1 MADTNGQRL
10 RSARITRGLTQSELA
25 RRAKISRQAL
35 GAVESDTYQPNVTV
49 ALVLAR
55 ELGQSVEALF
65 GSTDDDCQH
74 IDATWAGEDIK
85 SSNVSHVRVALGR
98 VGGKIVAVNQ
108 AAAGLTLAPACGILE
123 RARRKTAEVTTFRS
137 QDEIDATVL
146 IAGCDPGVAILADWL
161 ARRRSPVSAVALS
174 CSSKMALDAL
184 LKGQVHAAGVHIRDP
199 HSEEYNLAPVRR
211 ALGEKPAVLVNFA
224 RWELGL
230 ATASGNPLGIE
241 GFADFIRR
249 DMRIVNRESG
259 SGARAAMDEALKSLG
274 IPTSKIAG
282 YEREVAGHLEVAA
295 AIADKEAN
303 VGVTIRV
310 AAEAYGLQFI
320 PLREERYDLVIL
332 HRDIDSTP
340 VKAMLEALNSSC
352 LATEIGQFCAYDTE
366 RMGQIIAR
374 LNL

>member
-1 MADTNGQRL
+1 MAKTNGQRL
-10 RSARITRGLTQSELA
+10 RSARIARGLTQSELA
-25 RRAKISRQAL
+25 HRAKISRQAL

-55 ELGQSVEALF
+55 ELGESVEALF
-65 GSTDDDCQH
+65 GPGDDDCHH
-74 IDATWAGEDIK
+74 INAIWNDKHKK
-85 SSNVSHVRVALGR
+85 SSDISQARVALGR
-98 VGGKIVAVNQ
+98 VGGKVVAVAQ
-108 AAAGLTLAPACGILE
+108 PTAHLTLAPACGILE
-123 RARRKTAEVTTFRS
+123 RTRRQTAEVTTFRS

-211 ALGEKPAVLVNFA
+211 ALREKPAVLVNFA

-241 GFADFIRR
+241 GFADFIRCNV
-249 DMRIVNRESG
+249 RIVNRESG
-259 SGARAAMDEALKSLG
+259 SGARAAMDEALKSLE
-274 IPTSKIAG
+274 IPASKITG
-282 YEREVAGHLEVAA
+282 YEREVAGHLEVAS
-295 AIADKEAN
+295 AIAGNEAN

-320 PLREERYDLVIL
+320 PIREERYDLVIL
-332 HRDIDSTP
+332 QRDIDSTP
-340 VKAMLEALNSSC
+340 VKAMLEALNSSR
-352 LATEIGQFCAYDTE
+352 LAAEISQLCAYGTE
-366 RMGQIIAR
+366 RMGQVVAR
-374 LNL
+374 LNS